1 MARRNL
7 DTEYF
12 KKPFVRGLSGA
23 HKLFYLYVISDSDHA
38 GIWIPDFE
46 IAQVYMGMKIDREE
60 VLKAFGNRIIQLSDG
75 KWFFPEIIKK
85 QYPNGLE
92 GDNNAVKSA
101 REKLEKY
108 GITPGELKKV
118 FSGVGQGLN
127 NPKPTHI
134 ENEDE
139 IESEDEAEN
148 ETKPQK
154 SNQIHL
160 TPTEELEEQKVYA
173 FIEPTGQT
181 YSKMTKG
188 QKAKLNSM
196 LSFASE
202 IDMPFSSNQ
211 FRQSFYDFLEHKA
224 IINAPYTTI
233 KGLEKLFSVNQDL
246 SEDQWIDALDRA
258 VASGKHQTIYPN
270 RDLKKNGKEFIK
282 ATSDFLR
289 SNDPDFDTY

>member
-1 MARRNL
+1 MARRNF

-23 HKLFYLYVISDSDHA
+23 HKLFYIYVISDSDHA

-46 IAQVYMGMKIDREE
+46 IAQVYMGMKIDKEE

-108 GITPGELKKV
+108 GITPEELKKV

-134 ENEDE
+134 ENE
-139 IESEDEAEN
+139 IEGEDETEN

-160 TPTEELEEQKVYA
+160 TPTEELEEQKAYA
-173 FIEPTGQT
+173 FIEPSGEVF
-181 YSKMTKG
+181 KEMTPK
-188 QKAKLNSM
+188 QKKL
-196 LSFASE
+196 LREQLQIAAAVE
-202 IDMPFSSNQ
+202 MPFTSQ
-211 FRQSFYDFLEHKA
+211 EFRTAFYDWLEHRVLISRPYKNAKSMGMIFTGENTKFTEPEMISAMRHSIQNEYQGLFPKKSNTKA
-224 IINAPYTTI
+224 
-233 KGLEKLFSVNQDL
+233 D
-246 SEDQWIDALDRA
+246 
-258 VASGKHQTIYPN
+258 
-270 RDLKKNGKEFIK
+270 GKEFIK

-289 SNDPDFDTY
+289 SNDPDFDSY